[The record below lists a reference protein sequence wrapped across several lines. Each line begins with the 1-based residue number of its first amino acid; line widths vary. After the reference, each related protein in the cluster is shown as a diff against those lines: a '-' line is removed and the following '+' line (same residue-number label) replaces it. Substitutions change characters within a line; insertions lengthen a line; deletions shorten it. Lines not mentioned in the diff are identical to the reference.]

1 MSKKEDQKSISQIL
15 EEVSNIAERFEH
27 DDRSLEQMI
36 EDYEKGVQLIRE
48 AQFQLANAEM
58 KINQVTTEENAD
70 KGESE
75 LRSRQA
81 EQ

>member
-1 MSKKEDQKSISQIL
+1 MSKKEEQKSISQIL

-48 AQFQLANAEM
+48 AQSQLANAEM

-75 LRSRQA
+75 
-81 EQ
+81 

>member
-48 AQFQLANAEM
+48 AQSQLAKAEM

-75 LRSRQA
+75 
-81 EQ
+81 

>member
-1 MSKKEDQKSISQIL
+1 MPKKEDQKSISQIL

-48 AQFQLANAEM
+48 AQSQLANAEM

-75 LRSRQA
+75 
-81 EQ
+81 